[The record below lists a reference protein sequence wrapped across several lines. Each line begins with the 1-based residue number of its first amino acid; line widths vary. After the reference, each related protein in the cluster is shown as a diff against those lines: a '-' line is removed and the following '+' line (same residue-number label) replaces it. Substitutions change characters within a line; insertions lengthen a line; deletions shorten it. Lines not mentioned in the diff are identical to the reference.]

1 MGINLTGYME
11 PYAQMIV
18 NPGLNGIGID
28 WVNMYGTLKLVPD
41 MFTAYIGRFQGDGWD
56 HFRMDSDH
64 PIHDVDNNSV
74 GRFSGWGMILDVMP
88 KDSGFD
94 GAVFLKTV
102 DPTIAGA
109 NGGNITLANQA
120 SNYAFAASYT
130 VPNLVKITGG
140 STTFGTYPTP
150 QRNVFGRV
158 QVFMVP
164 NLTLWDDLWYRGFDI
179 TPSGITIISDELA
192 ATYKMDALT
201 LVFAGFYQSTSNGN
215 TTISDFKLYPEVYY
229 NMGMITLGLYAG
241 YEMDMVTNVSNN
253 GSIIDVEPY
262 VKLND
267 FGLRVSVHYQ
277 SKTTVVGGNATTV
290 GTWEIPV
297 IIDWGF

>member
-1 MGINLTGYME
+1 
-11 PYAQMIV
+11 
-18 NPGLNGIGID
+18 
-28 WVNMYGTLKLVPD
+28 
-41 MFTAYIGRFQGDGWD
+41 
-56 HFRMDSDH
+56 
-64 PIHDVDNNSV
+64 
-74 GRFSGWGMILDVMP
+74 
-88 KDSGFD
+88 
-94 GAVFLKTV
+94 
-102 DPTIAGA
+102 
-109 NGGNITLANQA
+109 
-120 SNYAFAASYT
+120 
-130 VPNLVKITGG
+130 
-140 STTFGTYPTP
+140 
-150 QRNVFGRV
+150 
-158 QVFMVP
+158 
-164 NLTLWDDLWYRGFDI
+164 
-179 TPSGITIISDELA
+179 
-192 ATYKMDALT
+192 MDALT